1 VSIGTAIA
9 EVLER
14 PELQAVRAEAQ
25 PMQRLYEEME
35 RQGYASK
42 QGYTIASMDQLS
54 GMKASPSEN
63 AVLFSWL

>member
-1 VSIGTAIA
+1 MSIATAIA
-9 EVLER
+9 DVLES
-14 PELQAVRAEAQ
+14 PELAAVRAEAQ

-35 RQGYASK
+35 RQGYAAK

-54 GMKASPSEN
+54 GMKAAPSES